1 MYEWFAEMRKK
12 DPVYY
17 DGKVWHVFKYKH
29 AKEVLNNFS
38 KFSSDLTEYNE
49 KVNDLRNGKIKLDV
63 PTRYTM
69 LTSDPPLHDEL
80 RSMTADI
87 FSPPKLQVLESF
99 IRDTAKSLLNA
110 VDKEDDIVRKFAVP
124 LPIIVISKLLGLP
137 IEDKEKFKEWSDLI
151 ALRLGKPEE
160 IFIVGK
166 KYLELITYV
175 RNHLNP
181 DNELVSRILKS
192 NLSNIE
198 KLGYII
204 LLLIAGNETTTNLI
218 SNAIVDFT
226 RFNIWEKIRIE
237 NLYLKSIEE
246 VLRYS
251 PPVMRTVRIAK
262 EKVTLG
268 NLTINEGE
276 FVRVWIASANRDEEV
291 FHNSEEFIPDRSPNP
306 HLSFGSGIHL
316 CLGAPL
322 ARLEARIAIEEFSR
336 KFRNVEILETEK
348 VPNEIL
354 NGYRKLIV
362 RAEPIT

>member
-1 MYEWFAEMRKK
+1 MYEWFSEMRRKS
-12 DPVYY
+12 PIYN
-17 DGKVWHVFKYKH
+17 DGQVWHVFSYKY
-29 AKEVLNNFS
+29 AKEVLNDFS
-38 KFSSDLTEYNE
+38 KFSSDLTGYNE

-80 RSMTADI
+80 RSMASDI
-87 FSPPKLQVLESF
+87 FSPSRLQVLETF
-99 IRDTAKSLLNA
+99 IRETTVSLLDSFNE
-110 VDKEDDIVRKFAVP
+110 EDDLVKKLAVP

-166 KYLELITYV
+166 KYLELVNYV

-181 DNELVSRILKS
+181 NEELVSRVLKS
-192 NLSNIE
+192 NLSDIE

-218 SNAIVDFT
+218 SNSVVDFT
-226 RFNIWEKIRIE
+226 RFKVWEKIRKE
-237 NLYLKSIEE
+237 NLYLKAVEE
-246 VLRYS
+246 ALRYS

-262 EKVTLG
+262 EKVKLG
-268 NLTINEGE
+268 DQTINEGD

-291 FHNSEEFIPDRSPNP
+291 FHNPDEFVPDRSPNP

-322 ARLEARIAIEEFSR
+322 ARLETRIALEEFSK
-336 KFRNVEILETEK
+336 KFKSVEILETEK
-348 VPNEIL
+348 IPNEIL

-362 RAEPIT
+362 RVTK